1 MKRNSPS
8 QPIADKQKKQ
18 TLRSIFVEAFQLLA
32 LFFVPQRNRASAVY
46 ELLGAH
52 NNLAEESLFL
62 NLGYW
67 KEAST
72 YDDACTALAHE
83 VAEAACFEAG
93 DTVLD
98 CGFGFGDQDAYW
110 IENFPIASINAINV
124 STQQVQ
130 IAKAR
135 FRDERIRFQEG
146 SATRI
151 PFPDSTFH
159 KVVALESAFHF
170 DTREAFFR
178 EAHRVLKQNGTLT
191 AADVIAGPNTRGLR
205 GFIMEYLGRAFWQI
219 PKCNMIHAEDYKT
232 QLEAAGFVDVVIRN
246 ISNDVFIPF
255 KEFARARTDA
265 PEVKRRLHPWL
276 RAMWRAPHRGLHVFE
291 YVIVSATKSDGQ
303 PAPSEAAAED

>member
-1 MKRNSPS
+1 MW
-8 QPIADKQKKQ
+8 
-18 TLRSIFVEAFQLLA
+18 SIVVEGLQLLA
-32 LFFVPQRNRASAVY
+32 LFILPKRNRASAVY

-72 YDDACTALAHE
+72 YDNACTALPHE
-83 VAEAACFEAG
+83 VAEAACLETG
-93 DTVLD
+93 DAVLD

-110 IENFPIASINAINV
+110 VENFPIASIKAINV

-130 IAKAR
+130 IAQAR
-135 FRDERIRFQEG
+135 LRDERIRFQEG

-151 PFPDSTFH
+151 PFPDSSFH

-170 DTREAFFR
+170 DTREAFFH

-191 AADVIAGPNTRGLR
+191 TADVIAGPNTGGLR

-232 QLEAAGFVDVVIRN
+232 QLEAAGFVDVAIRN
-246 ISNDVFIPF
+246 ISNDVFKPF

-265 PEVKRRLHPWL
+265 PEVKKRLHPWL
-276 RAMWRAPHRGLHVFE
+276 RAMWRSPHRGLQIFE
-291 YVIVSATKSDGQ
+291 YVIVSARKSDGH
-303 PAPSEAAAED
+303 PNSSEASAED